1 MSDRPRR
8 TLPSSLEPSG
18 KVAKKCS
25 KKSTT
30 YVKKTKEELQ
40 EAMSS
45 IPSEFNTL
53 IVDGGVHNKFLQGIS
68 PKQFV
73 FVFYDE
79 PKIWPTPGYGPT
91 IEGYSL
97 EEVNAGICD
106 TTEREHD
113 VISKEHKFKNGKKEQ
128 VFAVDYNG
136 ANYKVKYG
144 SLKENGHPYF
154 FIEYLKDQFNPDPEI
169 SGSGIRYY
177 GEFMSRSVPEGT
189 TEFGK
194 KRKSKKS
201 EGSLCKDLKYL
212 LTL

>member
-1 MSDRPRR
+1 MSERPRR
-8 TLPSSLEPSG
+8 NLPPSLAASTG

-25 KKSTT
+25 KKSNA
-30 YVKKTKEELQ
+30 VVRKTKEELQ

-45 IPSEFNTL
+45 IPSKHNTL
-53 IVDGGVHNKFLQGIS
+53 IVGGGVHNKFLQGIS
-68 PKQFV
+68 PENFV

-97 EEVNAGICD
+97 EDVNAGLCD

-113 VISKEHKFKNGKKEQ
+113 VVSKLHKFEGEKEKVN

-136 ANYKVKYG
+136 ASYKVKYG

-154 FIEYLKDQFNPDPEI
+154 FIEYVKDQFNPDPEI

-177 GEFMSRSVPEGT
+177 GEFMTRSVPDQGT
-189 TEFGK
+189 SSFGK
-194 KRKSKKS
+194 KKKKNNNLS
-201 EGSLCKDLKYL
+201 KDLKYL